1 MRRSACLLFAAASL
15 LLALCPAAA
24 ATRPRYGGTLR
35 VALSA
40 SPTSLDPV
48 QQSVFPTSTQEQLA
62 TLMFDRLV
70 ELDQQGMPR
79 PNLAISWQHDSDS
92 RRWLFHLQSGV
103 LLHNGSPLRPHLVV
117 MSLSASNP
125 NWRVRLQGD
134 DVVVE
139 SGNPIPNLL
148 AELGCARN
156 SIVVHTEAGAVVGT
170 GPFRVSAWEAGKRL
184 VLAANDDYWGGR
196 PFLDSIEIT
205 FARSQRDQALDL
217 QLGRADVVE
226 LPPDQVRRAQQEGVR
241 VAVSA
246 PAELIALAFSDK
258 PSVKEPAL
266 REAISL
272 SIDRAAIQSTLLQKQ
287 GEAAAS
293 LLPQWVSGYSFLF
306 PVTGELERAR
316 QLRRDLGSTPSLTL
330 AYDWNDPLARAIA
343 ERVSVNARDIGI
355 AIQPY
360 GENLAVRGANA
371 DLRVVRIPLA
381 SSDAAATLSALS
393 AATGRQ
399 SVMPTAS
406 PEDLYATDRA
416 LRSDFRL
423 VPITYVPQA
432 WALAARVRNWVTPRQ
447 GGWRLADVW
456 LEEGDKP

>member
-1 MRRSACLLFAAASL
+1 MRRSAYRLLAAVS
-15 LLALCPAAA
+15 LLALSPALA

-35 VALSA
+35 VELSA
-40 SPTSLDPV
+40 SPTALDPA
-48 QQSVFPTSTQEQLA
+48 QQSPFPTSAQEQLA

-70 ELDQQGMPR
+70 DLDQQETPR
-79 PNLAISWQHDSDS
+79 PGLAASWQHDPHY
-92 RRWLFHLQSGV
+92 RRWLFHLRSGV

-117 MSLSASNP
+117 MSLATSNP
-125 NWRVRLQGD
+125 GWHLRLQGD
-134 DVVVE
+134 DVVIE
-139 SGNPIPNLL
+139 SSSPIPNLL
-148 AELGCARN
+148 AELACARN
-156 SIVVHTEAGAVVGT
+156 AIVVHTEAGAVVGT
-170 GPFRVSAWEAGKRL
+170 GAFRAGAFEPGKRL

-205 FARSQRDQALDL
+205 FGRAQRDQALDL
-217 QLGRADVVE
+217 QLGRADVAEVS
-226 LPPDQVRRAQQEGVR
+226 PDQVRRAQQDGQR
-241 VAVSA
+241 VAISA
-246 PAELIALAFSDK
+246 PAELIALAFYDK

-272 SIDRAAIQSTLLQKQ
+272 SIDRSAIQSTLLQKQ
-287 GEAAAS
+287 GEAAAG
-293 LLPQWVSGYSFLF
+293 LLPQWVSGYSFFF
-306 PVTGELERAR
+306 PVTAGLERAR

-330 AYDWNDPLARAIA
+330 AYDWSDPLARAIA

-360 GENLAVRGANA
+360 GENLQARGANA
-371 DLRVVRIPLA
+371 DVRVVRIPLA
-381 SSDAAATLSALS
+381 SSDPAAALDALS

-399 SVMPTAS
+399 GAMPTNS

-423 VPITYVPQA
+423 VPVVYVPQA
-432 WALAARVRNWVTPRQ
+432 WALSTRVRNWVTPRQ

-456 LEEGDKP
+456 LEGDQP